1 MINVLRYGLHTTVVM
16 VFLCLI
22 LSGCA
27 VISRDVTRTEAYNRF
42 AIKAAQAQLWNEA
55 VFRWNQVISIDP
67 EDSKAHNNLGVA
79 YEALGNMEE
88 AMAAYERAAELEPN
102 NKYYRLNYRRCRI
115 HLRRSGGDDEDAP
128 QLEEPPHLLDED
140 TQDADSERDRDPIGY
155 TDALRM

>member
-1 MINVLRYGLHTTVVM
+1 MINVLRYGQLALVAIL
-16 VFLCLI
+16 LCWV

-27 VISRDVTRTEAYNRF
+27 IISRDVTRTEAYNRF

-55 VFRWNQVISIDP
+55 VFRWKQVISIDP

-88 AMAAYERAAELEPN
+88 ALAAYERAAELEPN

-128 QLEEPPHLLDED
+128 QLEEPPHVLDED
-140 TQDADSERDRDPIGY
+140 TQDADSERDRDPIRY
-155 TDALRM
+155 VDDFRM

>member
-1 MINVLRYGLHTTVVM
+1 MLRYSQLALVAIL
-16 VFLCLI
+16 LCWV

-27 VISRDVTRTEAYNRF
+27 IISRDVTRTEAYNRF

-55 VFRWNQVISIDP
+55 VFRWKQVISIDP

-79 YEALGNMEE
+79 YEALGNME
-88 AMAAYERAAELEPN
+88 AAIAAYERAAELEPK

-115 HLRRSGGDDEDAP
+115 HLRRSGGDDENTP

-140 TQDADSERDRDPIGY
+140 TQDADSERYRDPIRY
-155 TDALRM
+155 VDDLRM